1 MLRNKTILRRLRVSA
16 AARLAVLLVACSG
29 CSKAEPPAIVPA
41 HGVVLVNGAP
51 LSKAQVRFI
60 PMIGFGP
67 EYIATGVTDDEGNF
81 ELMCQGQPGACAA
94 EHAVTVSETDIPPQ
108 FKGEDAQAELAGYL
122 KTLKNRPI
130 PKNYATPV
138 QTPLKVIVTAAQSEY
153 NLELQ
158 R

>member
-1 MLRNKTILRRLRVSA
+1 MLRNETIFRRLRRSA
-16 AARLAVLLVACSG
+16 AARRAILLIACSG

-41 HGVVLVNGAP
+41 QGVVLINGAP

-81 ELMCQGQPGACAA
+81 ELTCQGQSGACAA
-94 EHAVTVSETDIPPQ
+94 EHAVTVSETDIPSQ

-138 QTPLKVIVTAAQSEY
+138 QTPLKVTVSAAQANY
-153 NLELQ
+153 KLELQ